1 MKILPTSGDVGAPRA
16 CESAI
21 ERGAGASGIRNC
33 RSEHVPQTTSESA
46 GKHGRGATRTGSK
59 WLRTYLAA
67 QCAPLR
73 GGRGLRAGDHHRR
86 PLHPRRRTLR
96 GRAKRTGLVETFTPM
111 STDTESRDTVDV
123 GLQVGSLDHA
133 RRLVEAHASSARLK
147 KLSLA
152 TSPEQRTSSLS
163 APRFAAMKVAPPIR
177 LCIVHRAEAIPHST
191 RPGARHVRRGGLS
204 PAPLCS

>member
-1 MKILPTSGDVGAPRA
+1 MPASPPLSGAREPRA
-16 CESAI
+16 SETVAASTYLRLPASRPASTDAARRGLVRSGSA
-21 ERGAGASGIRNC
+21 RTSPLNARRCAAGAG
-33 RSEHVPQTTSESA
+33 SA
-46 GKHGRGATRTGSK
+46 
-59 WLRTYLAA
+59 
-67 QCAPLR
+67 
-73 GGRGLRAGDHHRR
+73 AGDHHRR

-96 GRAKRTGLVETFTPM
+96 GRAKRTGLVETFAPM

-123 GLQVGSLDHA
+123 DLQVGSLDHA

-163 APRFAAMKVAPPIR
+163 ARRFAAMKVAPPIR
-177 LCIVHRAEAIPHST
+177 LCIVHRAEAIPQST

-204 PAPLCS
+204 PAPLCA